1 MLQILI
7 LKEKN
12 MYSKFSESS
21 LFNGIKPGEI
31 GEILKITHHQIKVFD
46 AESIIAYSG
55 DKCKSLYI
63 IIEGSVRGEVV
74 DYSGKTI
81 KIEDINAPDTFAEAF
96 LFASRNM
103 LLVNI
108 IANTKTKLLIIHKED
123 LLRLFQSNKKILENF
138 LTITSDRFV
147 TVTKKLKF
155 LSLKTIKGK
164 LAQYFLQLA
173 KENNSNIIILKQ
185 SQHELAEYFGITRPS
200 LARSVRDLNNEGYIR
215 ARGKKIEIIDKEKL
229 LHQIRM

>member
-1 MLQILI
+1 
-7 LKEKN
+7 
-12 MYSKFSESS
+12 MYSKFSESP
-21 LFNGIKPGEI
+21 LFDGINSGDIAEI
-31 GEILKITHHQIKVFD
+31 ISMTHHQIKIYEP
-46 AESIIAYSG
+46 ESIIAYSG
-55 DKCKSLYI
+55 DECKNLYI

-74 DYSGKTI
+74 DYSGKII

-96 LFASRNM
+96 LFASRNI

-108 IANTKTKLLIIHKED
+108 IANIKTKLLIICKED
-123 LLRLFQSNKKILENF
+123 LLNLFQSNKKILENF
-138 LTITSDRFV
+138 LNITSDKFV

-173 KENNSNIIILKQ
+173 KENNSNIINLKQ

-200 LARSVRDLNNEGYIR
+200 LARSIRELNNEGYIKV
-215 ARGKKIEIIDKEKL
+215 RGRRIEINKEKL
-229 LHQIRM
+229 LQHIVM